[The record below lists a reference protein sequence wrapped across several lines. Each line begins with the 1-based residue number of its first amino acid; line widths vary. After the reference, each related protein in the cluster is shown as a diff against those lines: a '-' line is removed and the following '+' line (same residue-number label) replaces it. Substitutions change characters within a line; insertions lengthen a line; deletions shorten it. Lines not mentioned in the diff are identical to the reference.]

1 MLEAHAVGGSQV
13 DVRNT
18 KKASVAEEQSMKER
32 DDTRAWATHKFHS
45 ILVRLMFF
53 IQTAKGSHWKVL

>member
-1 MLEAHAVGGSQV
+1 MLEDHEVGGSRV

-32 DDTRAWATHKFHS
+32 
-45 ILVRLMFF
+45 
-53 IQTAKGSHWKVL
+53 